1 MSDTFSGMTAQ
12 DEKPIHLLSE
22 VIRQEKASGS
32 NCLKG
37 KILVVKLGGSTL
49 DHQRM
54 IISDLI
60 WLQTLGVRPVLVHGG
75 GPSINTMLES
85 LHIPTHFE
93 QGLRVTDAQTLEVV
107 CMVLRGQIN
116 EHLVLLAASMGG
128 KAVGLSGTDGN
139 MLHAHVANEHLGFV
153 GEIDTV
159 DPTIVRGLLDQGY
172 LPIIAPLGQGEGGDC
187 LNINADLVAASL
199 AQALSAERLVFL
211 SDVEGIRG
219 TDGTCLAE
227 LSEAEAHQFIAAG
240 VISGGMIP
248 KVTACLKALEAVPC
262 VHIVDGSEPHILLR
276 EIDHQRQGGTMVV
289 RNRPSETPSHHGC
302 SKAADFDAGSRT
314 I

>member
-1 MSDTFSGMTAQ
+1 MGDTFSMTTEQ
-12 DEKPIHLLSE
+12 DEQLLHPLHE
-22 VIRQEKASGS
+22 ARGQEEISDL

-37 KILVVKLGGSTL
+37 NILVVKLGGSTL

-54 IISDLI
+54 VIQDLI
-60 WLQTLGVRPVLVHGG
+60 QLQRLGVHPVLVHGG
-75 GPSINTMLES
+75 GPSINAMLEA

-128 KAVGLSGTDGN
+128 KAVGLSGTDGK
-139 MLHAHVANEHLGFV
+139 MLQAHIADKHLGFV
-153 GEIDTV
+153 GDIDTV

-172 LPIIAPLGQGEGGDC
+172 LPIIAPLGQGEGGEC

-219 TDGTCLAE
+219 ADGTCMAE
-227 LSEAEAHQFIAAG
+227 LSEAEAHQLIDEG

-248 KVTACLKALEAVPC
+248 KVTACLKALEAVSR

-276 EIDHQRQGGTMVV
+276 EIDHQPQRGTMVV
-289 RNRPSETPSHHGC
+289 RNRS
-302 SKAADFDAGSRT
+302 
-314 I
+314 